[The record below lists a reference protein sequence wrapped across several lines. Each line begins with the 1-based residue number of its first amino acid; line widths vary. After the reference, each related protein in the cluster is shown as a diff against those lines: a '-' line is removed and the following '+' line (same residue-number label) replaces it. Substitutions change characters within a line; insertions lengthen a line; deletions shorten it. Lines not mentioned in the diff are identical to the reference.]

1 MIPWGRFLRALPGG
15 DFCFAYGV
23 HKIIPLTGSFGQG
36 GNEMENRERIVIAA
50 KPGEITSAGS
60 WEKPIAHLAYRVGG
74 GPHLFRAN
82 GPVTPQGGFMVIDD
96 TGFSGGGEAEGFCN
110 EVLRECAARKF
121 TGVVCRFQGRPAP
134 VLTQAVEKLGE
145 LCRSRALECFVSE
158 PYGSAAPSAGV
169 LISTALSG
177 GSLRGRLESAGDT
190 FGLRRLALWVERTAE
205 DFPLPSPSGTGAPL
219 TVEELERRREEYGAD
234 IFFSGELC
242 AHYFTYMAGE
252 KGHFVLF
259 DDAGSIRKK
268 LRLGASLG
276 IQTAFLPYATTQDL
290 LGELLR

>member
-1 MIPWGRFLRALPGG
+1 
-15 DFCFAYGV
+15 
-23 HKIIPLTGSFGQG
+23 
-36 GNEMENRERIVIAA
+36 MENMERINIAA

-60 WEKPIAHLAYRVGG
+60 WGRPLAHLAYRVGG

-82 GPVTPQGGFMVIDD
+82 GPVTPQGGLMVMDD
-96 TGFSGGGEAEGFCN
+96 TGFSGGGEAESFCN

-134 VLTQAVEKLGE
+134 VLAQAVGKLGE
-145 LCRSRALECFVSE
+145 LCRSRGLECFVSE
-158 PYGSAAPSAGV
+158 PYGSAAPDAGV

-177 GSLRGRLESAGDT
+177 GSLRGRLEGAEDS
-190 FGLRRLALWVERTAE
+190 FGFRRLALWVERTAE

-219 TVEELERRREEYGAD
+219 TIEELERRRQEQGAD
-234 IFFSGELC
+234 VFFSGELC
-242 AHYFTYMAGE
+242 AHYFTYMAGD
-252 KGHFVLF
+252 KGHFVLY

-276 IQTAFLPYATTQDL
+276 LRTAFLPYETTQDL
-290 LGELLR
+290 LGELLG